1 MVVTLRSVCEM
12 RRKLLTDILER
23 YWCVLLRH
31 HWREALDVATSL
43 IDSDTI
49 SLIDAGTPEI
59 NVHINY

>member
-1 MVVTLRSVCEM
+1 M